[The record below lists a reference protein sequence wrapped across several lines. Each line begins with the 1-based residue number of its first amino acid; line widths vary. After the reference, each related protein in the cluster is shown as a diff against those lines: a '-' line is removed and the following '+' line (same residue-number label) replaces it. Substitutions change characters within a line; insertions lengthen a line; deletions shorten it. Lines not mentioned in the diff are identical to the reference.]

1 MIFRSVTLPIFV
13 RYGDEVL
20 PHLRE
25 ILEVENLT
33 FKRTSVITGHYG
45 EHLIEEFDLARHFQE
60 VKILNLRKERGD
72 LSSVKSQ
79 IVSSRSELIIS
90 LGGGSINDIGKYI
103 SMESSIPLL
112 TIPTTLS
119 NDGLISPISI
129 LNLDG
134 ERRSLGTTIPIGVI
148 ADLAVLR
155 GSPGILLLS
164 GLGDL
169 ISNLSAVLDW
179 ELALKKGLEKVDP
192 MAKEMAFNAAY
203 KLLMKASAYEG
214 IRDRGLIEDL
224 LNGLI
229 LSGLAMIM
237 AGSSRPA
244 SGAEHNISHVL
255 DRSFGEQGTLH
266 GLQVGFST
274 VLTLFL
280 HGEEELLSGVL
291 KLYKRL
297 GFPLSFEELGLKR
310 EVFLEAVLLAPKFRD
325 RYTILNEREVT
336 EEIIEEAYVV

>member
-13 RYGDEVL
+13 RYGEDIL

-25 ILEVENLT
+25 ILEAENLT
-33 FKRTSVITGHYG
+33 FKRASMITGHLG
-45 EHLIEEFDLARHFQE
+45 EHLIEELGLVRHFQE
-60 VKILNLRKERGD
+60 AEVLNLRKRDDG
-72 LSSVKSQ
+72 LSELKSH
-79 IVSSRSELIIS
+79 ILGSRSELIIS

-134 ERRSLGTTIPIGVI
+134 ERRSLGTTIPIGVV
-148 ADLAVLR
+148 ADLKVLR
-155 GSPGILLLS
+155 ESPKMLLLS
-164 GLGDL
+164 GVGEL
-169 ISNLSAVLDW
+169 ISNLSAGLDW
-179 ELALKKGLEKVDP
+179 ELALKRGLEKVDH

-203 KLLMKASAYEG
+203 KLLVKAQSYEG
-214 IRDRGLIEDL
+214 IRDKGLIEDL

-244 SGAEHNISHVL
+244 SGAEHNISHAI
-255 DRSFGEQGTLH
+255 DRSFRRYRTLH

-274 VLTLFL
+274 LFTLLL
-280 HGEEELLSGVL
+280 HGEEELLSRVIY
-291 KLYKRL
+291 LYKRL
-297 GFPLSFEELGLKR
+297 GFPTSFEELGLRR
-310 EVFLEAVLLAPKFRD
+310 EVFLEAVLLAPKLRD
-325 RYTILNEREVT
+325 RYTILNEHKVT
-336 EEIIEEAYVV
+336 EELIDEVYAG